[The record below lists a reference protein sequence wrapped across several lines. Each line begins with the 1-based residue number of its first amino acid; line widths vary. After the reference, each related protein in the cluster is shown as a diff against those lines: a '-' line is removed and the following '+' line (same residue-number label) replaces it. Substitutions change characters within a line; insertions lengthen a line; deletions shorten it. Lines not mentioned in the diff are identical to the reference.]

1 MNRLKPRRVGE
12 AMNKPLHC
20 IAMLAAAAAG
30 CTKNDPVADAAND
43 TGNVAAAVV
52 AANNVAEAATAA
64 SPAAQAANAA
74 AQLPPP
80 SVATGTIPAA
90 LQGRWGMNPADCT
103 SRRGDSKGLMIVSP
117 DMLQF
122 YESQARPA
130 ANAKATATS
139 FSGDFAFS
147 GEGQKWTRFESLE
160 VREGKLVRTESSPMA
175 SYTYARC
182 T

>member
-1 MNRLKPRRVGE
+1 
-12 AMNKPLHC
+12 MNKALLC
-20 IAMLAAAAAG
+20 LAMVAAAAG
-30 CTKNDPVADAAND
+30 CTKNDPVADEAND

-52 AANNVAEAATAA
+52 AANNAAEAATAG

-80 SVATGTIPAA
+80 SVATSKIPAA

-103 SRRGDSKGLMIVSP
+103 SQLGDAKGLMIVSP
-117 DMLQF
+117 DALQF
-122 YESQARPA
+122 YESRARPV
-130 ANAKATATS
+130 ANAKGTSTS
-139 FSGDFAFS
+139 FSGDFAFT
-147 GEGQKWTRFESLE
+147 GEGQQWNRFESLD